1 MGRKL
6 FLRALDFFIWLMS
19 YQLTRRRPSILFTIN
34 GPHHT
39 DKRSVSV
46 CDILT
51 FHKWSSDDSGPALEP
66 GSGHKT

>member
-1 MGRKL
+1 M
-6 FLRALDFFIWLMS
+6 
-19 YQLTRRRPSILFTIN
+19 PSILFTVN
-34 GPHHT
+34 RLSPHHM

-51 FHKWSSDDSGPALEP
+51 FHKWSSDDSGPASEP